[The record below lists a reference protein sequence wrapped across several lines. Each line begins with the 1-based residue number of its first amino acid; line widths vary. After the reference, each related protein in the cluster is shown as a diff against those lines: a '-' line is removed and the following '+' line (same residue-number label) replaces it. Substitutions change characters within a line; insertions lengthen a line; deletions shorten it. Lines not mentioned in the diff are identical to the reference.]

1 MKVLMTYLKN
11 TSNLLQRMSWQERL
25 NAFVEAEIQERVNLS
40 INETFTIIS
49 KKHAIPMEILLRDAP
64 QSFSITTCK
73 GAKSNGQRCTFNGQ
87 YDGYCKHH
95 QHQGKKIQQRNLPS
109 LNKHTHGA
117 EIMFSKDCPECVKSK
132 GLIDLDSILCN
143 E

>member
-1 MKVLMTYLKN
+1 
-11 TSNLLQRMSWQERL
+11 MSWQERL
-25 NAFVEAEIQERVNLS
+25 NTFVEAEIQERVNLA

-73 GAKSNGQRCTFNGQ
+73 GVKSNGQRCTFNGQ
-87 YDGYCKHH
+87 GQYNGYCKHH
-95 QHQGKKIQQRNLPS
+95 EHQGRKIQQRSLPS
-109 LNKHTHGA
+109 TNKHTHGP

-132 GLIDLDSILCN
+132 GLIDLDSMLCN